1 MSLFHHTKGTALIHR
16 LDPRT
21 KIIILIAS
29 FILPLLFD
37 RPLFIFVTTILVS
50 LHLLISRAWANMWRF
65 KGLLIT
71 LFFFTFIIW
80 VLSARSFLF
89 GISMAIRIVT
99 LVTAGIIFIS
109 TTRIEEL
116 SLGLIRLGLPYS
128 ISFALTTAFRMVPTF
143 IQTGAIT
150 LQAQRLRGLDL
161 KEGGIKRRI
170 KNYIPLLVPI
180 FINSLR
186 NTHQLS
192 MALESRGFSA
202 HAKAGEKEKRTF
214 YLEIGFKKADII
226 IIILLITLLVSVILF
241 KYYGGD

>member
-1 MSLFHHTKGTALIHR
+1 MSLYLHSEDATLIHR

-21 KIIILIAS
+21 KIIILIFS
-29 FILPLLFD
+29 FILPLLSN
-37 RPLFIFVTTILVS
+37 RPLFIFATTIFVFI
-50 LHLLISRAWANMWRF
+50 HLAISRAWPNIWRF

-71 LFFFTFIIW
+71 LFIFTFLIW
-80 VLSARSFLF
+80 FFSARSLLF
-89 GISMAIRIVT
+89 GISMAIRIDTFVI
-99 LVTAGIIFIS
+99 AGIIFIS

-116 SLGLIRLGLPYS
+116 SLGLIKLGIPYS
-128 ISFALTTAFRMVPTF
+128 VSFALTTAFRLVPT
-143 IQTGAIT
+143 IVQTGSIT

-192 MALESRGFSA
+192 MALESRGFSTR
-202 HAKAGEKEKRTF
+202 EKRTF
-214 YLEIGFKKADII
+214 YLKIGFKKADIMI
-226 IIILLITLLVSVILF
+226 IIFLIALLISVLIF
-241 KYYGGD
+241 KYLP